1 MIMDKIS
8 NYDDENDKGALHNVE
23 SFVLDKLLTQ
33 HTSESGPIINIG
45 ELMESLDPNMSP
57 LFDQAIEDL
66 VSQSLIYSSDGENF
80 QIAQEGIYELENRK
94 REAIPL

>member
-8 NYDDENDKGALHNVE
+8 NSQDETGSLHNVE
-23 SFVLDKLLTQ
+23 NFVLTKLLTQ
-33 HTSESGPIINIG
+33 HATADGHPINIRD
-45 ELMESLDPNMSP
+45 LTDSLDDAMSP

-66 VSQSLIYSSDGENF
+66 IAQSLIHCEDGENF
-80 QIAQEGIYELENRK
+80 QITHDGINELENRK